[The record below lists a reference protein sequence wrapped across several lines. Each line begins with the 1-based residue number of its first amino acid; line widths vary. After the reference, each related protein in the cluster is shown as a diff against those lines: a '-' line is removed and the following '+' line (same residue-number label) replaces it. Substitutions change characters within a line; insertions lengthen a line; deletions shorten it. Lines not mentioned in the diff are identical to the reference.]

1 MIFVDANVI
10 LRALTWS
17 SQPEVQR
24 MSLVAGELFRR
35 VDRREVEITTS
46 DAVVAEVAY
55 ILTAKT
61 HYGVAV
67 DDASARIAT
76 ILRMPGFR
84 LPEKR
89 FVIRALELW
98 VEHPKLDFVDVLT
111 ASYALR
117 PGIELAT
124 FDRDFDRFPDI
135 TRWVPGEPP
144 AEE

>member
-1 MIFVDANVI
+1 
-10 LRALTWS
+10 
-17 SQPEVQR
+17 

-35 VDRREVEITTS
+35 VGRGEVEITTS

-55 ILTAKT
+55 ILTART
-61 HYGVAV
+61 HYGMAV
-67 DDASARIAT
+67 DDASARIVT
-76 ILRMPGFR
+76 ILRMPRFR
-84 LPEKR
+84 LSEKR
-89 FVIRALELW
+89 SVIRALELW

-111 ASYALR
+111 ASYARR

-144 AEE
+144 ADE